1 MAPAARRLPAAIAAA
16 LATLLALG
24 VAAPAP
30 AHAQRPVLAG
40 EATYG
45 LPGGDLL
52 VHYATMGA
60 DAPPPADADGDGVP
74 DFVESVA
81 EIGEAAL
88 DRLVALGF
96 RAPLP
101 DALGGDSRTDI
112 YLRNLVS
119 ADGSAGVDG
128 CTANRCVGYV
138 VAENDYAGYSYPS
151 VTEGIESVVPHE
163 IFHLIQYAYAGG
175 QPTSWTEG
183 SAVWA
188 VEQLYGA
195 GNSDFERF
203 LPAFL
208 PRNFRPFERPPGGFG
223 DGYAYGAALWPYF
236 LAHRFEPRVIVE
248 AWEASETATFLDAI
262 DAALGS
268 RGGSLEAEFIE
279 FTRWNLFTG
288 ARAAGGGYP
297 DPSGWPRVALE
308 QAAADPARIFIE
320 GLSARYLPLT
330 IDELPRVV
338 VRPASG
344 VRVAAWLVRD
354 GGGLADG
361 IELVERD
368 GVLAATAPPGA
379 YTLVVTGLS
388 RNTIATAVEVE
399 LTPPVDDEDGGG
411 CSTAGGGAGSGGAL
425 ALLGVIY
432 AARPRRRR

>member
-1 MAPAARRLPAAIAAA
+1 VTTVALVLAA
-16 LATLLALG
+16 LAALA
-24 VAAPAP
+24 AP

-60 DAPPPADADGDGVP
+60 DAPSPADTDGGGVP

-81 EIGEAAL
+81 EIAEAAL
-88 DRLVALGF
+88 DQLVALGF

-101 DALGGDSRTDI
+101 DALGGDPRTDI

-119 ADGSAGVDG
+119 ADGSAGIDG

-138 VAENDYAGYSYPS
+138 VAENDYAGYNYSS
-151 VTEGIESVVPHE
+151 VTEGIQSVVPHE

-175 QPTSWTEG
+175 QPSSWTEG

-203 LPAFL
+203 LPSFL
-208 PRNFRPFERPPGGFG
+208 TRSFRPFERAPAGFG

-236 LAHRFEPRVIVE
+236 LAHRFEPAVVVE
-248 AWEASETATFLDAI
+248 AWQASESAAFLDAAG
-262 DAALGS
+262 AALGS
-268 RGGSLEAEFIE
+268 RGSSLEEAFVEL
-279 FTRWNLFTG
+279 TRWNLFTG

-297 DPSGWPRVALE
+297 DAGAWPVVPLE
-308 QAAADPARIFIE
+308 PAAGGSTRIFVE

-330 IDELPRVV
+330 VGELPRVA
-338 VRPASG
+338 VRPPAG
-344 VRVAAWLVRD
+344 FRVAAWLVRD
-354 GGGLADG
+354 GGTLADG
-361 IELVERD
+361 VELAEQ
-368 GVLAATAPPGA
+368 GGELAATIEAGA

-388 RNTIATAVEVE
+388 RGTLATSVEVE

-411 CSTAGGGAGSGGAL
+411 GCSAGGGGTGSGGAI